1 MIMIIN
7 VILRSIHEVSLFKR
21 TLNVGKKKREEKVFK
36 SKNKIS
42 HRFINS
48 IEKKQLQK
56 KNFMTMLK
64 KNFVKGDLHKNH

>member
-36 SKNKIS
+36 SKNI
-42 HRFINS
+42 
-48 IEKKQLQK
+48 
-56 KNFMTMLK
+56 
-64 KNFVKGDLHKNH
+64 

>member
-42 HRFINS
+42 NRFINS

-56 KNFMTMLK
+56 NNFITMLK
-64 KNFVKGDLHKNH
+64 KNFV

>member
-42 HRFINS
+42 HRFIDS

-56 KNFMTMLK
+56 NNFITMLK
-64 KNFVKGDLHKNH
+64 KNFV